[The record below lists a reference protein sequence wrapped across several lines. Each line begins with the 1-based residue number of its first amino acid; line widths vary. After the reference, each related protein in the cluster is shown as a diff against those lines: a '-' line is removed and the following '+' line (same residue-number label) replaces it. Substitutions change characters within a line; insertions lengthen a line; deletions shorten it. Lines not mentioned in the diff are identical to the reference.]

1 MKTLN
6 FPIVQ
11 GLTHSWEIRKSQV
24 AAAITPPLV
33 QVRAELSAHKSF
45 VSDRSLNL
53 LFVKANRKPQAM
65 ETKEVLPTQLREAGI
80 LNLKHS
86 DCSSRFSQFF
96 FLVQEKQWKIQH
108 EWKKRKKQTIFFFMF
123 SLWLQDRKQK

>member
-11 GLTHSWEIRKSQV
+11 GLTHSWEIRKSHV

-80 LNLKHS
+80 LNLEHS
-86 DCSSRFSQFF
+86 DCSSRFSHFF
-96 FLVQEKQWKIQH
+96 F
-108 EWKKRKKQTIFFFMF
+108 
-123 SLWLQDRKQK
+123 